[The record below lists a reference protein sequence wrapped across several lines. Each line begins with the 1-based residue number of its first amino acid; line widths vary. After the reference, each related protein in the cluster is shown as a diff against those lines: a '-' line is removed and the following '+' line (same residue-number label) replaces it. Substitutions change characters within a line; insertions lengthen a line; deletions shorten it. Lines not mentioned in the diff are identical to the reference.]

1 MRQLVISPVHEQ
13 EPVAH
18 VVDPHGLATAV
29 SGTVGIGNIGGV
41 AVAIS
46 LGGPGAAFWLI
57 VAGFLGMSSKFVEC
71 TLGVIF
77 RRENPDE
84 TVSGGRCTT
93 WSAGLAQRGL
103 PMLGKIMGSFY
114 ALGIVVG
121 CLGIVSG
128 GAPGVMIIGFQR
140 AAFSNEAGLGSAT
153 IAHSAVRMPEP
164 VTEGIVAL
172 LEPVIDTIVICTA
185 TTSNPIAE

>member
-1 MRQLVISPVHEQ
+1 MGQLVISPGYEQ

-18 VVDPHGLATAV
+18 VVGSLGLATAV
-29 SGTVGIGNIGGV
+29 SGTIGIGNIGGV

-46 LGGPGAAFWLI
+46 LGGPSTAFWLI
-57 VAGFLGMSSKFVEC
+57 VAGFLGMSSKFVEG

-77 RRENPDE
+77 RRENPDG
-84 TVSGGRCTT
+84 TVSGGPMYYLER
-93 WSAGLAQRGL
+93 GLAQRGL
-103 PMLGKIMGSFY
+103 PTLGKIMGSFC

-128 GAPGVMIIGFQR
+128 GALGVMIIGFQR

-153 IAHSAVRMPEP
+153 IAHSAVRTRAPNP
-164 VTEGIVAL
+164 APPTDRAVHAA
-172 LEPVIDTIVICTA
+172 A
-185 TTSNPIAE
+185 TLC